1 MDVVP
6 SNEHSEPLAPWSYV
20 HNLHKHK
27 PGVMKMLVEIFKWF
41 NGILPLTSFVCIH
54 NYGSHHAP

>member
-27 PGVMKMLVEIFKWF
+27 PGVKKMLVETIFEWL
-41 NGILPLTSFVCIH
+41 N
-54 NYGSHHAP
+54 